1 MDIILVWGLVGLVQA
16 FICGGLSTNLA
27 EKKGY
32 GTGAWFAAGFFFGI
46 FGLIAAAGLP
56 PSRLQA
62 ERDARE
68 YEKQARRQVV
78 EEALRAEGGKR
89 AVSVGELLD
98 GEAPERKRTEGRQ

>member
-1 MDIILVWGLVGLVQA
+1 MDVILVWGLVGLVQA

-32 GTGAWFAAGFFFGI
+32 GTGAWFAAGFLFGI

-62 ERDARE
+62 ETDARE

-78 EEALRAEGGKR
+78 EEALGTQRKKR
-89 AVSVGELLD
+89 TATVDELLD
-98 GEAPERKRTEGRQ
+98 DKPAQRERNG